1 MIVLGFDTATPG
13 TAVGLRL
20 ADGTVLEDY
29 DYPSA
34 GERPGHTTRLLPLAD
49 GLLAQ
54 AGLQWDALERI
65 AVGVGPGTFTGLRI
79 GVATARGLAQSLG
92 VELVGVSTL
101 RALAAAAWASAEEG
115 WDAVLA
121 VIDARRGEAFVGA
134 YLRERELAAPHALA
148 PEALASVLVSAGDSV
163 DGVRPLSGTGWLA
176 VGDGAVR
183 FRGPLEDLG
192 VAVPEDS
199 SPLHR
204 VGGACIC
211 ELALG
216 ASPPA
221 PEGVL
226 PDYLRRPDAELALEA
241 AAGPTSVADT
251 GSAAGFEAAAR

>member
-20 ADGTVLEDY
+20 ADGTVLEAY
-29 DYPSA
+29 DDPPA

-54 AGLQWDALERI
+54 GGLEWGALERI

-92 VELVGVSTL
+92 VELVGVSAL
-101 RALAAAAWASAEEG
+101 RALAEGALRTSPGAERE
-115 WDAVLA
+115 VLA
-121 VIDARRGEAFVGA
+121 VIDARRGEVFVGGYA
-134 YLRERELAAPHALA
+134 TGMELFAPRALA
-148 PEALASVLVSAGDSV
+148 PSALASMLASMEGAA
-163 DGVRPLSGTGWLA
+163 DGASSLPGPGRLA
-176 VGDGAVR
+176 VGDGAVHYR
-183 FRGPLEDLG
+183 TSLEDMG
-192 VAVPEDS
+192 VEVPEDS

-204 VGGACIC
+204 VSGACIC

-216 ASPPA
+216 ASPS
-221 PEGVL
+221 EGVL

-241 AAGPTSVADT
+241 AAGSGAGT
-251 GSAAGFEAAAR
+251 GTAAGLEAAAR